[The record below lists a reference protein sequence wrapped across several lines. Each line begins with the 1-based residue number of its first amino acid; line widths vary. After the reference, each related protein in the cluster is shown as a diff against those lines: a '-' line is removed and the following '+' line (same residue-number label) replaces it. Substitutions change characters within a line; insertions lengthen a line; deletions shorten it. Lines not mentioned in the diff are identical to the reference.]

1 MKLSNWLPLLTGFAQ
16 AASLPPRQGNP
27 IQIISVTTSGSG
39 CPAGTVATEISPDG
53 STLVLGFDAYQTSVF
68 AGSPSADREKFCD
81 VSVKARY
88 PLGCTKAVFD
98 TTSHGFALLES
109 GVSGTVLSSYSFSPG
124 SIVSGASSPAT
135 VLQGSQFEEGDV
147 YTKQDEVAT
156 KATVRNANERDITY
170 VVRSRVFLQ
179 ASNQQAFGTLT
190 VDDLSISVTA
200 QTAC

>member
-1 MKLSNWLPLLTGFAQ
+1 
-16 AASLPPRQGNP
+16 
-27 IQIISVTTSGSG
+27 
-39 CPAGTVATEISPDG
+39 
-53 STLVLGFDAYQTSVF
+53 
-68 AGSPSADREKFCD
+68 
-81 VSVKARY
+81 
-88 PLGCTKAVFD
+88 
-98 TTSHGFALLES
+98 
-109 GVSGTVLSSYSFSPG
+109 
-124 SIVSGASSPAT
+124 VSGASSPAT